1 MTIVSRH
8 LQASSR
14 RPSGRFGLRMLGCL
28 AALAILGLSAPA
40 AMAFGPQSG
49 QAVEKGAAEKA
60 APSPAMVFDPVA
72 PADPNAKKNEPMQ
85 LVGAGIVEKLA
96 QQVPGDI
103 EFIDE
108 NGNTVLLNSFF
119 DPKRP
124 IILNPGYFGCAM
136 LCGEVSNGLSS
147 SVKGMKWLPGEQF
160 QILTVSLDPT
170 ETSKLAQLK
179 KSNYMKELAM
189 PGAEKGW
196 RFLVIKDKANA
207 ERFIKTTGFGFKWN
221 DVEKE
226 YAHAAGIIIL
236 MPDGRV
242 SRYLYGT
249 DFMPDTLRLSLVEA
263 GNKQIGSFM
272 DRTLLFCFRFDKSA
286 NRYTVAAMR
295 LMQTAGAV
303 SVVLIIGVIG
313 TLIYREHRSKELD
326 PSGDKGSPN
335 DSNTP
340 STQAGA

>member
-1 MTIVSRH
+1 
-8 LQASSR
+8 
-14 RPSGRFGLRMLGCL
+14 
-28 AALAILGLSAPA
+28 
-40 AMAFGPQSG
+40 
-49 QAVEKGAAEKA
+49 
-60 APSPAMVFDPVA
+60 MVFSPVA
-72 PADPNAKKNEPMQ
+72 PVDPNAKNSEPIQ
-85 LVGAGIVEKLA
+85 LIGAGIVEKLA

-108 NGNTVLLNSFF
+108 NGATVQLSSFF

-124 IILNPGYFGCAM
+124 IILNPGYFGCSM
-136 LCGEVSNGLSS
+136 LCGEVSNGLTASI
-147 SVKGMKWLPGEQF
+147 KAMKWTPGEQYRV
-160 QILTVSLDPT
+160 LTISLDPT
-170 ETSKLAQLK
+170 ESPKLAALK
-179 KSNYMKELAM
+179 KQNYLKALAL
-189 PGAEKGW
+189 PGAEQGW
-196 RFLVIKDKANA
+196 RFLVIKDKLNA
-207 ERFIKTTGFGFKWN
+207 DKFIRATGFGFKWN
-221 DVEKE
+221 DLEKE
-226 YAHAAGIIIL
+226 YAHAAAVILL

-295 LMQTAGAV
+295 LMQVAGAL

-313 TLIYREHRSKELD
+313 TLLYREHRSKELD
-326 PSGDKGSPN
+326 ASGDKGSST
-335 DSNTP
+335 DSNPP

>member
-1 MTIVSRH
+1 MTLSTRQH
-8 LQASSR
+8 QAASR
-14 RPSGRFGLRMLGCL
+14 RPQAWRKLACL
-28 AALAILGLSAPA
+28 AAFGFMGVLTSS

-60 APSPAMVFDPVA
+60 PSSPAMVFDPVA
-72 PADPNAKKNEPMQ
+72 PQDPNSKKNEPMQ
-85 LVGAGIVEKLA
+85 LIGAGIVEKLA
-96 QQVPGDI
+96 QNIPGDI
-103 EFIDE
+103 EFINE
-108 NGNTVLLNSFF
+108 NGAVVQLSSFF

-147 SVKGMKWLPGEQF
+147 SVKGMKWTPGEQY

-179 KSNYMKELAM
+179 KSNYMKTLAM
-189 PGAEKGW
+189 PGADKGW
-196 RFLVIKDKANA
+196 HFLVIKDKANA
-207 ERFIKTTGFGFKWN
+207 ERFIKSTGFGFKWN
-221 DVEKE
+221 EIEKE
-226 YAHAAGIIIL
+226 YAHAAGIIML

-295 LMQTAGAV
+295 LMQTAGAF
-303 SVVLIIGVIG
+303 SVVLIISVIG
-313 TLIYREHRSKELD
+313 TLIYREHRSKELESSD
-326 PSGDKGSPN
+326 DKGSSN